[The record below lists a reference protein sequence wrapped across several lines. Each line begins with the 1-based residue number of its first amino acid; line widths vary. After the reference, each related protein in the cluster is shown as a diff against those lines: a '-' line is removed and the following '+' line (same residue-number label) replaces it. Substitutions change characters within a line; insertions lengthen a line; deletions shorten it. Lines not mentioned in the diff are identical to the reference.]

1 MLAALVR
8 DGGAVVGTLAKRN
21 TAKKD
26 RSAMRKWR
34 ALCRLLNTC
43 EVRDCLDAHSAW
55 AWYAACKNGQ
65 SRARRP
71 DADTPTRG
79 SLTIRRGPLTEK
91 KRGCGFVS
99 FLTSAGA
106 IK

>member
-8 DGGAVVGTLAKRN
+8 DGGAVVDTSAKHN

-34 ALCRLLNTC
+34 AFCRLLNTCEC
-43 EVRDCLDAHSAW
+43 EVRDCLDAHGAW

-79 SLTIRRGPLTEK
+79 SLTFRRGPLTEK
-91 KRGCGFVS
+91 NAAAALS
-99 FLTSAGA
+99 FF
-106 IK
+106 